1 MYDQSHSSLSVSLHQ
16 CPKQMITKEMYEAL
30 RKEVDW
36 EQHQHPD
43 GVVLHAAASD
53 NSGANFR
60 A

>member
-1 MYDQSHSSLSVSLHQ
+1 M
-16 CPKQMITKEMYEAL
+16 PKTNDNKEMYEAL